1 MGKIMRKGPLP
12 PDDPLFKEGCTVSL
26 VWRPES
32 IDSAKVS
39 ALAGRKGRR
48 AKTPPS
54 KEGRR
59 WRWAERPV
67 DPAKEHFVLRYGPAS
82 HPSQLVAVARVGPPV
97 DGVVAVEWLI
107 DRSATASEEM
117 AKAVATSLDFYLLD
131 VGGPN
136 PWAYAGYHCT
146 TAANLYD
153 PVHWTHHV
161 PPDKDSAAG
170 A

>member
-1 MGKIMRKGPLP
+1 MGKIIRKGPAP
-12 PDDPLFKEGCTVSL
+12 PDDPLFKEGLTVSL

-39 ALAGRKGRR
+39 A
-48 AKTPPS
+48 
-54 KEGRR
+54 KEGRGSR

-117 AKAVATSLDFYLLD
+117 AKAVATSLDFYLLE